1 MLKSI
6 LRLGI
11 VCVVASITSASQTSK
26 CVGQFDE
33 ETLTYG
39 ADSQIPLGNSYA
51 EEPTLPLEVIPL
63 IVNGPYINRVDLV
76 FFSDGYLLEEREK
89 FLADARYLAEDI
101 SGNQTFNTVKPL
113 LNFWAAFTPSE
124 ESGVGTGGKAKKTPF
139 GLYRDGTELRAVYT
153 AYPEVADAACDSLY
167 DQCDFPILL
176 GMLDL
181 SLHINLLNTLLGNDP
196 LYGGLGGKPTIITS
210 SVLNGPQIL
219 RHELGHSII
228 PVGEEY
234 DGGYAYFG
242 VNAYHNLSEPI
253 PWAHFLSN
261 PEDHKL
267 KPRVERSVMPLQD
280 YAWTMLNTS
289 SPWSTTFQSSG
300 MYARHVV
307 RMSLSGLPEKTDLK
321 IDLDGQDLD
330 WEPKV
335 GLGVDRW
342 HYDFHRDIPLSA
354 GEHEVVFTLLNKDR
368 EGIAQMCSVEIL
380 EFGDENEFISTPG
393 HYSVYPTYSEKNETT
408 YRPTNEDCL
417 MRIVTTPNFC
427 EVCLEGLWHALL
439 QRLTLIDNVS
449 IRCEGENTSLEADII
464 PLAQFRE
471 GGILKGETYTIT
483 WSKDGELLDFTNKTS
498 AIIPPERALGRYL
511 LEVELTTPE
520 VKLDR
525 EGHLKSRLEFE
536 VSQTCQGR

>member
-1 MLKSI
+1 MMKAVFL
-6 LRLGI
+6 LGI
-11 VCVVASITSASQTSK
+11 LCSLGLVSGTSRSSK
-26 CVGQFDE
+26 CVAQFDE
-33 ETLTYG
+33 EDISYG
-39 ADSQIPLGNSYA
+39 FDTQVPLGSGHA
-51 EEPTLPLEVIPL
+51 QEPTLPLEVVPL
-63 IVNGPYINRVDLV
+63 IVSGPYINRVDLV
-76 FFSDGYLLEEREK
+76 FFSDGYLLEERDK

-124 ESGVGTGGKAKKTPF
+124 ESGVGVGGKAKKTPF
-139 GLYRDGTELRAVYT
+139 GLYRDGTELRGVYT
-153 AYPEVADAACDSLY
+153 AYPEVADAACESLY
-167 DQCDFPILL
+167 EQCDFPI
-176 GMLDL
+176 
-181 SLHINLLNTLLGNDP
+181 LLGNDP

-242 VNAYHNLSEPI
+242 VNAYHNLSEAI
-253 PWAHFLSN
+253 PWAPFLSK
-261 PEDHKL
+261 PEDHKTE
-267 KPRVERSVMPLQD
+267 PRVERSVMPLQN

-300 MYARHVV
+300 MYARHLV

-321 IDLDGQDLD
+321 IELDGEDLK

-342 HYDFHRDIPLSA
+342 HYDFHHDVPLSA

-368 EGIAQMCSVEIL
+368 EGIAQMCSIEIL
-380 EFGDENEFISTPG
+380 EFGDEDEFISTPG
-393 HYSVYPTYSEKNETT
+393 HYGVYPTYSEKNETS

-427 EVCLEGLWHALL
+427 KVCLEGLWHALL

-449 IRCEGENTSLEADII
+449 IRCQGEKTSLEADLV

-471 GGILKGETYTIT
+471 GGVLEGETYTIT
-483 WSKDGELLDFTNKTS
+483 WSKDGHVLDFTNKTS
-498 AIIPPERALGRYL
+498 AIIAPEDALGKYL

-520 VKLDR
+520 VKVDR

-536 VSQTCQGR
+536 VSQTCKGR